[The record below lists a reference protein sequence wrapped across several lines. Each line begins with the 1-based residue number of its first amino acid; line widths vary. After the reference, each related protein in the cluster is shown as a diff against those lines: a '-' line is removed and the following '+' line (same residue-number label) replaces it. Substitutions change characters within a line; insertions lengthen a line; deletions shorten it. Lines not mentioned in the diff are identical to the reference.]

1 MHKANEGLKSAF
13 LKKSQIQFLKRRNY
27 NRKMNKTYEQAI

>member
-1 MHKANEGLKSAF
+1 MHKANEELKSAF

-27 NRKMNKTYEQAI
+27 HRIMSKTYEQAI